1 MFQRCLIFAHHVST
15 TATTIVARVV
25 SVLAIEPFKQ
35 NDIKQRVRR
44 QVDSF
49 LPTDLEREE
58 EQVETVNTL
67 PENDR
72 IEAVAGQ
79 EDLVNAG
86 DDVPVVE
93 QLPVADRVA
102 GLQEE
107 GDHPVAEVDQLP
119 QSDRVAA
126 KGTELDLLG
135 SEKQE
140 EDVIKPGVEL
150 PIADRVEEMAR
161 DEMIPDKKL
170 LVVEKLP
177 SADCV
182 KEKDVSYD
190 TIIANMPAA
199 DKVEEYPDD
208 NLPMVES
215 FPQADSI
222 KIDTMYADD
231 APATVRI
238 PPETQKTALNP
249 ERVVDGKITD
259 DVDIEAVKQLDHWE
273 PEQQPIE
280 VIVDRKLSVGEI
292 QSWTRSQN

>member
-1 MFQRCLIFAHHVST
+1 MNNF
-15 TATTIVARVV
+15 
-25 SVLAIEPFKQ
+25 EPFKQ

-102 GLQEE
+102 DHQEE

-135 SEKQE
+135 SKKE
-140 EDVIKPGVEL
+140 EEQDLVFSV
-150 PIADRVEEMAR
+150 
-161 DEMIPDKKL
+161 KL
-170 LVVEKLP
+170 
-177 SADCV
+177 
-182 KEKDVSYD
+182 
-190 TIIANMPAA
+190 
-199 DKVEEYPDD
+199 
-208 NLPMVES
+208 
-215 FPQADSI
+215 
-222 KIDTMYADD
+222 
-231 APATVRI
+231 
-238 PPETQKTALNP
+238 
-249 ERVVDGKITD
+249 
-259 DVDIEAVKQLDHWE
+259 QL
-273 PEQQPIE
+273 
-280 VIVDRKLSVGEI
+280 
-292 QSWTRSQN
+292 